1 MEAAIKIENLHKSFG
16 KKKYFTV
23 STGSLRQ
30 EGYMALSAITAVAKQ
45 S

>member
-16 KKKYFTV
+16 KEEILHGI
-23 STGSLRQ
+23 SRSLRQ
-30 EGYMALSAITAVAKQ
+30 EKYMALSAITAVAKQ